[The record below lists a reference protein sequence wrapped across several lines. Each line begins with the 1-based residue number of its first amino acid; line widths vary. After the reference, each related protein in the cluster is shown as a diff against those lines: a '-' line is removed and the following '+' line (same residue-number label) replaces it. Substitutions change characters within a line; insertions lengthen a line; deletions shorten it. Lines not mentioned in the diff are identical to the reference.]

1 MRGGKASG
9 SFLQK
14 RTNKLLSLTLPMQ
27 ARAVRSNYVG
37 SYSRRERKFIGL
49 FLQRRTACLAL
60 SGLLLISVAACKKED
75 MYTQR
80 TLRQWD
86 RDPVSPNGAA
96 LRAPVPGTLAQ
107 EQPDK
112 PAPQPHVI
120 TTALLARGQS
130 EFNVFCSPCHAASG
144 NGEGMIVQRGFPH
157 PPAFTTER
165 LMRAR
170 AQVVYDAITNGHG
183 AMYSYAARVP
193 PADRWAIASYVR
205 ALQLSQA
212 APIAQLPAED
222 RQRLAQGVAR

>member
-1 MRGGKASG
+1 MG
-9 SFLQK
+9 
-14 RTNKLLSLTLPMQ
+14 LS
-27 ARAVRSNYVG
+27 AAVS
-37 SYSRRERKFIGL
+37 
-49 FLQRRTACLAL
+49 
-60 SGLLLISVAACKKED
+60 ACKKED

-80 TLRQWD
+80 SLRQWD
-86 RDPVSPNGAA
+86 RDPASPDGAA
-96 LRAPVPGTLAQ
+96 WRAPVAGTLAQ
-107 EQPDK
+107 EQPDT
-112 PAPQPHVI
+112 PAPQPRVI

-130 EFNVFCSPCHAASG
+130 EFNIFCSPCHAASG

-157 PPAFTTER
+157 PPAFTTPR

-212 APIAQLPAED
+212 ASVAELPRED
-222 RQRLAQGVAR
+222 KQRLAQGGAP